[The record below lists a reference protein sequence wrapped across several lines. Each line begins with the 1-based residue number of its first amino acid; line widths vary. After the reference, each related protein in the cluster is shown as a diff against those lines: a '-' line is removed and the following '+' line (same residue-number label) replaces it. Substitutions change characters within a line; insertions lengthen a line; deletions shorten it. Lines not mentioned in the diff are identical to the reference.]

1 MAYHISIS
9 LCYNAHFTW
18 KILGVWFV
26 KSVLCVFLE
35 FAGEGKKTAVP
46 CYAAKICILTVIFFS
61 VIIQNFN
68 LFYVQTSM

>member
-1 MAYHISIS
+1 MKDFGSLICKISVV
-9 LCYNAHFTW
+9 C
-18 KILGVWFV
+18 
-26 KSVLCVFLE
+26 FLAE
-35 FAGEGKKTAVP
+35 FAGEGKKPAVP

>member
-1 MAYHISIS
+1 MKDFGSLICKISVV
-9 LCYNAHFTW
+9 C
-18 KILGVWFV
+18 
-26 KSVLCVFLE
+26 FLAE

-46 CYAAKICILTVIFFS
+46 CYAEKICILTVMIFFS